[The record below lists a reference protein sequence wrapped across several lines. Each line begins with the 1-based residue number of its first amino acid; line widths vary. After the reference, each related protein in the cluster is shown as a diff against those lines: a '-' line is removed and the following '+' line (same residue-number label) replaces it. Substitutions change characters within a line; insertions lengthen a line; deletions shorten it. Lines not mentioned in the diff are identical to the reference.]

1 MDVFVARQPIFDR
14 HRQLYAYELL
24 YRASASQ
31 SAFDDIDRATATTQ
45 VIANTLLTIGVENL
59 LCGKKAFIN
68 FDRGLLLGGLH
79 AVLPPEILV
88 IEVLETVEP
97 DAEVLDACRRLCEQG
112 YAFAMDDFVS
122 DPQREPLA
130 RLAKVI
136 KVDLLATS
144 RPEQERLL
152 RIYRL
157 LGIAMLAEK
166 VETQEEFEWALGAGY
181 DYFQGYFFARPA
193 TVHGQHI
200 PVARFTCLR
209 LLAEV
214 QQIEPDFGRLE
225 TLISSDVW
233 LPYSLLLYV
242 NSALFGHATEIR
254 SIKHAMAVLGE
265 EGIRHWAVL
274 AALPPLAKDKPGEL
288 VTMSLVRARFC
299 ELIAGLARIGQP
311 NVGFLMGLF
320 SLLDALTNLSIE
332 EALAKVH
339 AAPAITGALTGT
351 APPGDLHLNVYQ
363 LICRYEAGDWERVTA
378 LAATLDIQTS
388 KIAEAYAE
396 ATFWAQ
402 QALHAT
408 FRKIN
413 TRRHVRQSITG
424 ELRLLWEDR
433 AGGEG
438 FIPAKLMNVS
448 AEGLQLLISEKLP
461 VPSYVSCN
469 DGKLGIRGRGRVRY
483 CNYVKGKYLIG
494 VEFRG
499 GTGWRGT
506 SARR

>member
-1 MDVFVARQPIFDR
+1 
-14 HRQLYAYELL
+14 
-24 YRASASQ
+24 
-31 SAFDDIDRATATTQ
+31 
-45 VIANTLLTIGVENL
+45 
-59 LCGKKAFIN
+59 
-68 FDRGLLLGGLH
+68 
-79 AVLPPEILV
+79 
-88 IEVLETVEP
+88 
-97 DAEVLDACRRLCEQG
+97 
-112 YAFAMDDFVS
+112 
-122 DPQREPLA
+122 
-130 RLAKVI
+130 
-136 KVDLLATS
+136 
-144 RPEQERLL
+144 
-152 RIYRL
+152 
-157 LGIAMLAEK
+157 
-166 VETQEEFEWALGAGY
+166 
-181 DYFQGYFFARPA
+181 
-193 TVHGQHI
+193 
-200 PVARFTCLR
+200 
-209 LLAEV
+209 
-214 QQIEPDFGRLE
+214 
-225 TLISSDVW
+225 
-233 LPYSLLLYV
+233 
-242 NSALFGHATEIR
+242 
-254 SIKHAMAVLGE
+254 
-265 EGIRHWAVL
+265 
-274 AALPPLAKDKPGEL
+274 
-288 VTMSLVRARFC
+288 
-299 ELIAGLARIGQP
+299 
-311 NVGFLMGLF
+311 MGLF